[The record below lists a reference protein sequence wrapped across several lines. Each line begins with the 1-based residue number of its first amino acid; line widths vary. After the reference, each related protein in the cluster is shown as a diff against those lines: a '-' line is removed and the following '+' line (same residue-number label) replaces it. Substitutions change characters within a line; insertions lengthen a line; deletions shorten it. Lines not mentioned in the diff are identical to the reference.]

1 MRISPLLIKSSIQD
15 SKVATI
21 SPTSKTAT
29 KKIINTIDPTK
40 DLNILEYGPGT
51 GALTIPLLKKISPE
65 SKILA
70 IERNQRLY
78 NHLSNV
84 EDGRLKLIKGDV
96 LNLPQILRGLNLRE
110 EFNIILS
117 GIPFSFLPEA
127 KAEKILEQTEKSLTR
142 EGKFIAYQFSPKLK
156 SLLSTK
162 FSSIQESKTLLN
174 IPPLRIYV
182 CQKNPKN

>member
-70 IERNQRLY
+70 IERNQ
-78 NHLSNV
+78 N
-84 EDGRLKLIKGDV
+84 LISD
-96 LNLPQILRGLNLRE
+96 
-110 EFNIILS
+110 
-117 GIPFSFLPEA
+117 
-127 KAEKILEQTEKSLTR
+127 
-142 EGKFIAYQFSPKLK
+142 
-156 SLLSTK
+156 
-162 FSSIQESKTLLN
+162 
-174 IPPLRIYV
+174 
-182 CQKNPKN
+182 